1 MNLDFNIRL
10 YSKLKEWD
18 EIQNFKLDKIYVHNS
33 WEPMF
38 VQLFEN
44 KDRKKKIEDKINTTL
59 VELDDKT
66 KLYPKHDYIF
76 RAFQLTRFDNLKVV
90 IIGQDPYFNSEFYKE
105 WRVPQAY
112 GLSFSVP
119 HDFPIPSSLKNIY
132 KNLQNFGHIKKIP
145 NHGCLDFWAF
155 QGVLM
160 LNTSLTVLDGDS
172 NKNCHS
178 STWKSFTDE
187 IIKYISDNCKGVIFV
202 LWGAEAFKKTSLIN
216 LDLHEI
222 IVSSHPS
229 GLSNNKKMGNHDAFV
244 EHDHFGKINSYLDKY
259 KKTKIIWN
267 LD

>member
-1 MNLDFNIRL
+1 MTFNIRF
-10 YSKLKEWD
+10 YSKLREWD
-18 EIQNFKLDKIYVHNS
+18 EINLFKLDKVYVHNS

-38 VQLFEN
+38 KELFANKERKERIEN
-44 KDRKKKIEDKINTTL
+44 KINETL
-59 VELDDKT
+59 VGLDDKT

-119 HDFPIPSSLKNIY
+119 HEFEIPSSLKNIY

-178 STWKSFTDE
+178 TIWKSFTDD
-187 IIKYISDNCKGVIFV
+187 IIKYISDNCKGVIFI

-216 LDLHEI
+216 LDQHEI

-229 GLSNNKKMGNHDAFV
+229 GLSCNKKMGNHDAFI
-244 EHDHFGKINSYLDKY
+244 EHDHFGKINSYLEKY
-259 KKTKIIWN
+259 KKTKIIWS
-267 LD
+267 L

>member
-1 MNLDFNIRL
+1 MTFNIRT
-10 YSKLKEWD
+10 YSKLREWD
-18 EIQNFKLDKIYVHNS
+18 EIKLFQLDKVYVHNS

-38 VQLFEN
+38 KQLFEN
-44 KDRKKKIEDKINTTL
+44 KDRTHKIENKINDTL
-59 VELDDKT
+59 NELEDKT

-76 RAFQLTRFDNLKVV
+76 RAFQLSRFDNLKVV

-119 HDFPIPSSLKNIY
+119 HDFNIPSSLKNIY
-132 KNLQNFGHIKKIP
+132 ANLKNFGHIKNIP

-178 STWKSFTDE
+178 SIWKSFTDE
-187 IIKYISDNCKGVIFV
+187 IIKYISDNCKGIVFV
-202 LWGAEAFKKTSLIN
+202 LWGAEAFKKVSLIN

-229 GLSNNKKMGNHDAFV
+229 GLSCNKKMGTHDAFV
-244 EHDHFGKINSYLDKY
+244 EHDHFGKINKYLDKY
-259 KKTKIIWN
+259 KKTKIIWK
-267 LD
+267 L

>member
-1 MNLDFNIRL
+1 MSFNIRS
-10 YSKLKEWD
+10 YSKLRDWD
-18 EIQNFKLDKIYVHNS
+18 EIVTFKLDRIYVHNS

-38 VQLFEN
+38 KELFEN
-44 KDRKKKIEDKINTTL
+44 KDRKKKIEDKITEEL
-59 VELDDKT
+59 QKLDDKT

-76 RAFQLTRFDNLKVV
+76 RAFQLTKFENLKVV

-105 WRVPQAY
+105 RRVPQAY

-119 HDFPIPSSLKNIY
+119 KKFDIPSSLKNIY
-132 KNLQNFGHIKKIP
+132 KNLKQFKHIKEIP
-145 NHGCLDFWAF
+145 EHGCLDLWAF

-178 STWKSFTDE
+178 SLWKSFTDD
-187 IIKYISDNCKGVIFV
+187 IIKYISNNCKNIIFV

-229 GLSNNKKMGNHDAFV
+229 GLSCNKKMGSHDSFQ
-244 EHDHFGKINSYLDKY
+244 EHDHFGKINLYLEKY
-259 KKTKIIWN
+259 KKNKIIWKVIN
-267 LD
+267 

>member
-1 MNLDFNIRL
+1 MSINIRQ
-10 YSKLKEWD
+10 YSKSREWD
-18 EIQNFKLDKIYVHNS
+18 EINNFSLKKIYVHNS

-38 VQLFEN
+38 KELYSNKERTDRIEN
-44 KDRKKKIEDKINTTL
+44 RIKQDL
-59 VELDDKT
+59 YALDDKT

-90 IIGQDPYFNSEFYKE
+90 IIVQDPYFNSEFYKE

-119 HDFPIPSSLKNIY
+119 HDFSIPSSLKNIY
-132 KNLQNFGHIKKIP
+132 SNLKKFNHIDKIP
-145 NHGCLDFWAF
+145 QHGCLDFWAF

-160 LNTSLTVLDGDS
+160 LNTSLTVLDGES

-178 STWKSFTDE
+178 TIWKSFTDD
-187 IIKYISDNCKGVIFV
+187 IIKYISNNCKSIIFV
-202 LWGAEAFKKTSLIN
+202 LWGADAFKKTSLIN

-229 GLSNNKKMGNHDAFV
+229 GLSCNKKMGTNDAFSD
-244 EHDHFGKINSYLDKY
+244 HDHFGKINKYLEKY
-259 KKTKIIWN
+259 KKNKIIWE
-267 LD
+267 L

>member
-1 MNLDFNIRL
+1 MSFNIRQ
-10 YSKLKEWD
+10 YSKSREWD
-18 EIQNFKLDKIYVHNS
+18 EINNFSLERIYVHNS

-38 VQLFEN
+38 KELYSNKER
-44 KDRKKKIEDKINTTL
+44 KDRIENRIKQDL
-59 VELDDKT
+59 DELDDKT

-119 HDFPIPSSLKNIY
+119 HDFSIPSSLKNIY
-132 KNLQNFGHIKKIP
+132 ANLKNFNHIDKIP
-145 NHGCLDFWAF
+145 QHGCLDFWAF

-178 STWKSFTDE
+178 TIWKSFTDA
-187 IIKYISDNCKGVIFV
+187 IIKYISDNCKSIIFV
-202 LWGAEAFKKTSLIN
+202 LWGADAFKKTSLIN

-229 GLSNNKKMGNHDAFV
+229 GLSCNKKMGTHDAFV
-244 EHDHFGKINSYLDKY
+244 EHDHFGKINKYLEKC
-259 KKTKIIWN
+259 KKNKIIWK
-267 LD
+267 L

>member
-1 MNLDFNIRL
+1 MSFNIRV
-10 YSKLKEWD
+10 YSKLREWD
-18 EIQNFKLDKIYVHNS
+18 EIKTFKLDKVYVHNS

-38 VQLFEN
+38 KQLFEN
-44 KDRKKKIEDKINTTL
+44 KDRTQKIETKINNTL
-59 VELDDKT
+59 NELVDKT

-76 RAFQLTRFDNLKVV
+76 RAFQISRFDNLKVV
-90 IIGQDPYFNSEFYKE
+90 IIGQDPYFNSEFYKD

-119 HDFPIPSSLKNIY
+119 HDFSIPSSLKNIY
-132 KNLQNFGHIKKIP
+132 ANLKNFGHIKKMP
-145 NHGCLDFWAF
+145 DHGCLDFWAF

-187 IIKYISDNCKGVIFV
+187 IIKYISDNCKGIIFV
-202 LWGAEAFKKTSLIN
+202 LWGAEAFKKVSLIN
-216 LDLHEI
+216 LDHHEI

-229 GLSNNKKMGNHDAFV
+229 GLSCYKKMGTHDAFV
-244 EHDHFGKINSYLDKY
+244 EHDHFGKINKYLDKY

-267 LD
+267 L